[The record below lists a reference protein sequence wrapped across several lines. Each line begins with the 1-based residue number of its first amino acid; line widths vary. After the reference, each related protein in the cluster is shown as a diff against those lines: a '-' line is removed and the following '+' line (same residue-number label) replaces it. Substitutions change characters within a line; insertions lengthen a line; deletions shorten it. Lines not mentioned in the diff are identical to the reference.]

1 MQFEKVNSETMP
13 WRLPGGEGRTILQ
26 NGQAFFLRGL
36 EIKPILLPRLGGWRQ
51 IEKLRAECAGSGG
64 RGLLGSE
71 KSSTPAQRR
80 VICRVAGWRYLP
92 ELGTETYSRS
102 DRKIQTPN
110 TNDIKDGRSFRTG
123 VKRRK
128 ISLLPASRRDDIRWN
143 SGSWSHF
150 HIRLNVSLPDLSLDQ
165 GFGLRSRSESVP
177 WLRHSTLCAK
187 MAWGIEYLLSS
198 AEIRWA
204 SSFVLISSI
213 SPLDDVVEFGDLREV
228 VWRLAWCARLGW
240 WRMVVGGRMGE
251 GGGIIL
257 MQSRGLVNNW
267 NDRKWG

>member
-110 TNDIKDGRSFRTG
+110 TNDIKDGRSFRTR
-123 VKRRK
+123 VKK
-128 ISLLPASRRDDIRWN
+128 GNISPTCKSKRWHPLELWLLEPFPHSSECFSARLELRPGLWVAEQIRERALTAAQHSLCEDGLRDWVPLEFCRDTLGKFFCVDLFYLTIRWCC
-143 SGSWSHF
+143 
-150 HIRLNVSLPDLSLDQ
+150 R
-165 GFGLRSRSESVP
+165 
-177 WLRHSTLCAK
+177 
-187 MAWGIEYLLSS
+187 
-198 AEIRWA
+198 
-204 SSFVLISSI
+204 
-213 SPLDDVVEFGDLREV
+213 
-228 VWRLAWCARLGW
+228 VWRL
-240 WRMVVGGRMGE
+240 E
-251 GGGIIL
+251 
-257 MQSRGLVNNW
+257 RGCVKIGMM
-267 NDRKWG
+267 R